1 MKKQYIKCYVER
13 MRYDIDYYFKMNSF
27 YIRDLARAERIE
39 LDIANLSD
47 SAINAMHDF
56 AGINP
61 RELIIEL
68 RDTKHVDK
76 ALYSIAWYWKHAVL
90 TKDQRAL
97 LGKDTM
103 RQIKTIYKTL

>member
-1 MKKQYIKCYVER
+1 MAYAIEW
-13 MRYDIDYYFKMNSF
+13 YFKMNSF

-39 LDIANLSD
+39 SDLLDLSND
-47 SAINAMHDF
+47 AVNAARDF
-56 AGINP
+56 TGINP

-76 ALYSIAWYWKHAVL
+76 ALYSIAWYWQYAVL

-97 LGKDTM
+97 LGKSTM
-103 RQIKTIYKTL
+103 QQINSIYKTL